1 MVGEALSVIS
11 AISAGL
17 KKCICFLCEI
27 ILSASLREVYY
38 ISVRLLIISD
48 AHLRTTILQQVSHL
62 LDLRC

>member
-1 MVGEALSVIS
+1 MAGVALSVIS

-17 KKCICFLCEI
+17 KMYICFLCEI

-62 LDLRC
+62 LNLRC